1 MIFLEVE
8 GMKLF
13 EELLRSKN
21 IRYKNISRK
30 VSVLVLNPPP
40 NMSKDEFIL
49 FQNTFGIVPIKYL
62 KRSPS
67 SEPYSLLVSGSQ
79 DEVDKVQ
86 ERYFGSMAYW
96 INFVSRQSESIYDYV
111 LTQCT
116 NCCKWGHTSFQCAS
130 QAKCMRCGGPH
141 NTINC
146 STLGSVKCASC
157 LGNHEA
163 YRRTCTATVSYW
175 RMAKPGDYNS
185 WFKRKVEKVDGSNM
199 GENGLQ
205 GEDKLRRNSFQ
216 VEDEVKE
223 ELEILKERVD
233 NLNKKLEEK
242 DKIICDL
249 LNMVAL
255 VKKTE
260 NSKQVDEV
268 KKRMNLIIRR
278 MGCHRMARLERWVG
292 MLMVGI
298 KVVVAKYFKMFNV
311 NDNLLTSLVLSENIC
326 LAGRLDDA
334 DVICFQETGNM
345 NLVIRG
351 DMISFTSMPSGG
363 LVIHN
368 NIVFSGG
375 LQSYVHKRFR
385 PELLFQVKHEYF
397 AVQLIVI
404 EGMGDSYRLS
414 GRWIMAN
421 FYVAPRRLTWSK
433 NNREEWFKTWDP
445 DIIVGDLNSN
455 GLSGFSHWEEEYIF
469 HLTPFP
475 WLHNFTKSV
484 HSFLDV
490 ICKKEL
496 NIQVRVLG
504 QFLEQLRMGLDLIIF
519 ELGIMDLKSRVV
531 WNVSI
536 RRHRPSKTARSFYRN
551 ARIAEAGGNEGL
563 WGR

>member
-1 MIFLEVE
+1 MIFFEVE

-21 IRYKNISRK
+21 IKYKNISRK

-163 YRRTCTATVSYW
+163 YRLTCTATVSYW

-199 GENGLQ
+199 GENGPQ
-205 GEDKLRRNSFQ
+205 GEDKVRRNSFQ

-268 KKRMNLIIRR
+268 IKQVQEKLMMGKRCASGEKEDEPDNKEDGLSSHGPIRK
-278 MGCHRMARLERWVG
+278 MGRH
-292 MLMVGI
+292 
-298 KVVVAKYFKMFNV
+298 V
-311 NDNLLTSLVLSENIC
+311 N
-326 LAGRLDDA
+326 AGRLDDA
-334 DVICFQETGNM
+334 DVVCFQETGNM

-397 AVQLIVI
+397 AVQ
-404 EGMGDSYRLS
+404 
-414 GRWIMAN
+414 
-421 FYVAPRRLTWSK
+421 
-433 NNREEWFKTWDP
+433 
-445 DIIVGDLNSN
+445 
-455 GLSGFSHWEEEYIF
+455 
-469 HLTPFP
+469 
-475 WLHNFTKSV
+475 
-484 HSFLDV
+484 
-490 ICKKEL
+490 
-496 NIQVRVLG
+496 
-504 QFLEQLRMGLDLIIF
+504 
-519 ELGIMDLKSRVV
+519 
-531 WNVSI
+531 SI
-536 RRHRPSKTARSFYRN
+536 A
-551 ARIAEAGGNEGL
+551 I
-563 WGR
+563 

>member
-1 MIFLEVE
+1 
-8 GMKLF
+8 
-13 EELLRSKN
+13 
-21 IRYKNISRK
+21 
-30 VSVLVLNPPP
+30 
-40 NMSKDEFIL
+40 MSKDEFTL

-67 SEPYSLLVSGSQ
+67 SEPYALLVSGSQ

-96 INFVSRQSESIYDYV
+96 INFVSRQSESIYDNV

-116 NCCKWGHTSFQCAS
+116 NCCRWGHTSFQCAS

-175 RMAKPGDYNS
+175 KMAKPGDYNS

-199 GENGLQ
+199 GENGPQ
-205 GEDKLRRNSFQ
+205 GEDKVRRNSFQ

-223 ELEILKERVD
+223 ELEILKEMVD

-260 NSKQVDEV
+260 NSEKEDEPDN
-268 KKRMNLIIRR
+268 KEDGLSSHGPIRK
-278 MGCHRMARLERWVG
+278 MGRHINA
-292 MLMVGI
+292 
-298 KVVVAKYFKMFNV
+298 
-311 NDNLLTSLVLSENIC
+311 LVLSENIC

-334 DVICFQETGNM
+334 DVIYFQETGNM
-345 NLVIRG
+345 NLVNRG
-351 DMISFTSMPSGG
+351 GMISFTLMPSGG
-363 LVIHN
+363 GVIHN
-368 NIVFSGG
+368 NIGFSVG
-375 LQSYVHKRFR
+375 LQSYVHKRFS
-385 PELLFQVKHEYF
+385 PELLFQVKHVYF
-397 AVQLIVI
+397 AVQLIEI

-421 FYVAPRRLTWSK
+421 LYIAPRRLTWFK
-433 NNREEWFKTWDP
+433 NTREEWFKTWDS

-455 GLSGFSHWEEEYIF
+455 GLSAFSHWEEEYIF

-475 WLHNFTKSV
+475 SFHNFTKSV

-490 ICKKEL
+490 FICKQRVKYSCES
-496 NIQVRVLG
+496 VRA
-504 QFLEQLRMGLDLIIF
+504 
-519 ELGIMDLKSRVV
+519 
-531 WNVSI
+531 VS
-536 RRHRPSKTARSFYRN
+536 
-551 ARIAEAGGNEGL
+551 
-563 WGR
+563 